1 MRLRRRVQLL
11 ALAFVALLAVN
22 VAFAVRLTV
31 VRDRT
36 AENVEQRLNPARTEV
51 AALLNAFISQET
63 GQRGYIITG
72 DTEQLTGYVNGRRA
86 AAAALVNLRRHLAT
100 KPALLGGVEAS
111 ADAINRWQEQ
121 VAEPEIAAKRNGREG
136 EADALVASE
145 GMLKLFEQATS
156 RIDEVRRGVNLEL
169 SQAEEERDRARSLT
183 TRVLVASLVIALG
196 AMAVV
201 RFLVTRWLTVPLD
214 DLRRSVAQVA
224 GGDLDH
230 EIAPI
235 GPPELEEVAVGVE
248 AMRRRIL
255 TELGDADRARGALA
269 RRGLVVLT
277 LRDELAPSKVA
288 LAPGWSVAGR
298 FEPAEGIIAGDWW
311 DVVDLGD
318 GRTALALVDVAGH
331 GAATGVYALR
341 TKQLV
346 MAALREGLGP
356 AEVWSWVQR
365 AMGDTGEQFLT
376 GALVVLDPTTG
387 RCRWSSAGHPD
398 LLLVNRGGGIV
409 RLEASGPICGGIPGP
424 WDEDEAVVEPGG
436 FLVGFTDG
444 VVEPRNAAGEE
455 FGVDRLVDVV
465 RNASDATADALA
477 DACVAAARRHAAG
490 RFIDDVTLVVLGRS
504 PEPALASRR

>member
-11 ALAFVALLAVN
+11 VLAFVALLGLN
-22 VAFAVRLTV
+22 VALAARLTI

-36 AENVEQRLNPARTEV
+36 AEVVEERLNPARNEV
-51 AALLNAFISQET
+51 AALLNALISQET

-72 DTEQLTGYVNGRRA
+72 QEEQLSVYVNGRRA
-86 AAAALVNLRRHLAT
+86 AAGAVEALRRHLAAE
-100 KPALLGGVEAS
+100 PALLAGVQAS
-111 ADAINRWQEQ
+111 AAAIAQWQEQ
-121 VAEPEIAAKRNGREG
+121 VAEPEIAARRNGRLG
-136 EADALVASE
+136 EAEAMVASE
-145 GMLKLFEQATS
+145 STLKLFEAATA
-156 RIDEVRRGVNLEL
+156 RIDEVRRGVNTEL
-169 SQAEEERDRARSLT
+169 TQAEEDRDRARSLT
-183 TRVLVASLVIALG
+183 TRVLVASLGIALG
-196 AMAVV
+196 AMFVF
-201 RFLVTRWLTVPLD
+201 RMLLTRWFTVPLD

-230 EIAPI
+230 EIEGV

-248 AMRRRIL
+248 NMRRRIL

-277 LRDELAPSKVA
+277 LRDELAPSKVE
-288 LAPGWSVAGR
+288 LPTGWAVAGR

-311 DVVDLGD
+311 DIVDLGD

-398 LLLVNRGGGIV
+398 LLLVSPSGTIT
-409 RLEASGPICGGIPGP
+409 RLEASGPVCGGIPGP
-424 WDEDEAVVEPGG
+424 WDEEEAVVEPGG
-436 FLVGFTDG
+436 FLVAFTDG
-444 VVEPRNAAGEE
+444 VIEPRDATGEE
-455 FGVDRLVDVV
+455 FGLDRLVTVV
-465 RNASDATADALA
+465 RTTSDSTADAVA
-477 DACVAAARRHAAG
+477 DACVAAARRHASG

-504 PEPALASRR
+504 PEAR

>member
-11 ALAFVALLAVN
+11 ALAFLALLGLN
-22 VAFAVRLTV
+22 VVFAVRLTV

-36 AENVEQRLNPARTEV
+36 AEVVEQRLDPARSEV

-72 DTEQLTGYVNGRRA
+72 RQEQLVGYLNGRRA
-86 AAAALVNLRRHLAT
+86 AAAAIANLRRLLT
-100 KPALLGGVEAS
+100 TRPALLAGVQASEA
-111 ADAINRWQEQ
+111 AITRWQQE
-121 VAEPEIAAKRNGREG
+121 VAEPETAAKRNGRVG
-136 EADALVASE
+136 EAEALVE
-145 GMLKLFEQATS
+145 VEDTLKLFDQATS

-169 SQAEEERDRARSLT
+169 SQAEQDRDRARSLT
-183 TRVLVASLVIALG
+183 TRVLVASLVIAVG
-196 AMAVV
+196 AMVVV
-201 RFLVTRWLTVPLD
+201 RVLLTRWFTVPLE

-230 EIAPI
+230 EIEAV
-235 GPPELEEVAVGVE
+235 GPPELEDVAVGVE

-277 LRDELAPSKVA
+277 LRDELAPSKVP
-288 LAPGWSVAGR
+288 LAPGWAVAGR

-376 GALVVLDPTTG
+376 GALVVLDPATG

-398 LLLVNRGGGIV
+398 LLLVNPGARIL
-409 RLEASGPICGGIPGP
+409 RLEASGPVCGGIPGP
-424 WDEDEAVVEPGG
+424 WDEEEAVVEPGG
-436 FLVGFTDG
+436 FLVAFTDG
-444 VVEPRNAAGEE
+444 VVEPRDAAGEE
-455 FGVDRLVDVV
+455 FGVDRLLEVV
-465 RNASDATADALA
+465 RHASAGTADAVA

-504 PEPALASRR
+504 PDQR

>member
-1 MRLRRRVQLL
+1 ML
-11 ALAFVALLAVN
+11 ALAFVALLGVN
-22 VAFAVRLTV
+22 VAFAIRLTV

-36 AENVEQRLNPARTEV
+36 AAVVERRLDPARAEV

-63 GQRGYIITG
+63 AQRGYIITG
-72 DTEQLTGYVNGRRA
+72 RQEQLDGYLNGRRA
-86 AAAALVNLRRHLAT
+86 SAGAIEALRRLLAT
-100 KPALLGGVEAS
+100 RAGLLAGVEAS
-111 ADAINRWQEQ
+111 EAAVTQWQEQ
-121 VAEPEIAAKRNGREG
+121 VAGPETAAKRNGRVG
-136 EADALVASE
+136 EAEALVE
-145 GMLKLFEQATS
+145 LEDTVKLFEQATS

-169 SQAEEERDRARSLT
+169 TQAEQDRDRARSLT
-183 TRVLVASLVIALG
+183 TRVLVASLGIAMG
-196 AMAVV
+196 AMVVV
-201 RFLVTRWLTVPLD
+201 RVLLTRWLTIPLD

-230 EIAPI
+230 QIQGV
-235 GPPELEEVAVGVE
+235 GPPELEEVALGVE

-255 TELGDADRARGALA
+255 TELDDADRARGALA

-277 LRDELAPSKVA
+277 LRDELAPSKVP
-288 LAPGWSVAGR
+288 LAPGWAVAGR

-318 GRTALALVDVAGH
+318 GRTALALVDVSGH

-356 AEVWSWVQR
+356 ADVWAWVQR

-376 GALVVLDPTTG
+376 GALVVLDPSTG

-398 LLLVNRGGGIV
+398 LLLVNPGGSIT

-424 WDEDEAVVEPGG
+424 WDEEEATVEPGG
-436 FLVGFTDG
+436 FLVAFTDG
-444 VVEPRNAAGEE
+444 VVEPRDASGDE
-455 FGVDRLVDVV
+455 FGVDRLLEVV
-465 RNASDATADALA
+465 RGASAGTADTLA
-477 DACVAAARRHAAG
+477 DACVAAARRHSSG

-504 PEPALASRR
+504 SDAP

>member
-1 MRLRRRVQLL
+1 MRLRRRLQLL
-11 ALAFVALLAVN
+11 ALAFVALLGVN

-31 VRDRT
+31 VRDQT
-36 AENVEQRLNPARTEV
+36 AEVVEGRLSPARAEV

-72 DTEQLTGYVNGRRA
+72 SPEQLDIYVNGRRA
-86 AAAALVNLRRHLAT
+86 VATALAALRRHLAT
-100 KPALLGGVEAS
+100 KSALLSGVEAS
-111 ADAINRWQEQ
+111 QTAISQWQEQ

-136 EADALVASE
+136 EAEALVASE
-145 GMLKLFEQATS
+145 PMLKLFEQATS
-156 RIDEVRRGVNLEL
+156 RIDEVRRGVNVEL
-169 SQAEEERDRARSLT
+169 TQAEEDRDRARSLT

-196 AMAVV
+196 AMVLV
-201 RFLVTRWLTVPLD
+201 RFLVTRWLTMPLD

-230 EIAPI
+230 EIEGV
-235 GPPELEEVAVGVE
+235 GPPELEELAVGLE

-255 TELGDADRARGALA
+255 TELDDADRARGALA

-288 LAPGWSVAGR
+288 LATGWSVAGR

-398 LLLVNRGGGIV
+398 LLLVNPGGNIE

-424 WDEDEAVVEPGG
+424 WDEEEAVVEPGG
-436 FLVGFTDG
+436 FLVVFTDG
-444 VVEPRNAAGEE
+444 VVEPRDAAGEE
-455 FGVDRLVDVV
+455 FGVERLLEVV
-465 RNASDATADALA
+465 HNSSNATADALA

-504 PEPALASRR
+504 PDQP

>member
-1 MRLRRRVQLL
+1 MRLRRRVQILV
-11 ALAFVALLAVN
+11 LAFVALIGVD
-22 VAFAVRLTV
+22 VAFAVGLTV
-31 VRDRT
+31 VRDST
-36 AENVEQRLNPARTEV
+36 AEVVEKRLNPARAEV

-72 DTEQLTGYVNGRRA
+72 QDEQLEVYVNGRRA
-86 AAAALVNLRRHLAT
+86 AARALDELRRLLAT
-100 KPALLGGVEAS
+100 EPALLAGVEAS
-111 ADAINRWQEQ
+111 QTAITQWQEQ
-121 VAEPEIAAKRNGREG
+121 VAEPEIAAKRNGRVG
-136 EADALVASE
+136 EAEVLVEAEST
-145 GMLKLFEQATS
+145 LRLFDQATA

-169 SQAEEERDRARSLT
+169 MQAEDDRDRARSLT
-183 TRVLVASLVIALG
+183 TRVLVASLVIGLG
-196 AMAVV
+196 IAVV
-201 RFLVTRWLTVPLD
+201 TRMLITRWFTVPLD

-230 EIAPI
+230 VIEPV
-235 GPPELEEVAVGVE
+235 GPPELEEVADGVE

-277 LRDELAPSKVA
+277 LRDELAASKVP
-288 LAPGWSVAGR
+288 LAPGWAVAGR
-298 FEPAEGIIAGDWW
+298 FEPAEGVIAGDWW
-311 DVVDLGD
+311 DVIDLGD

-346 MAALREGLGP
+346 MAALHEGYGP

-398 LLLVNRGGGIV
+398 LLLVGPKATV
-409 RLEASGPICGGIPGP
+409 KRLEASGPVCGWVIPGP
-424 WDEDEAVVEPGG
+424 WAESEAVVEPGG
-436 FLVGFTDG
+436 FLVVFTDG
-444 VVEPRNAAGEE
+444 VVEPRDAAGEE
-455 FGVDRLVDVV
+455 FGVDRLIAVV
-465 RNASDATADALA
+465 RGAATGGTADAVA
-477 DACVAAARRHAAG
+477 DACIAAARRHAAG
-490 RFIDDVTLVVLGRS
+490 GFTDDVTLVVLGRT
-504 PEPALASRR
+504 R

>member
-1 MRLRRRVQLL
+1 MRLRRRVQILV
-11 ALAFVALLAVN
+11 LAFVALIGVD

-31 VRDRT
+31 VRDST
-36 AENVEQRLNPARTEV
+36 AEVVEKRLNPARAEV

-72 DTEQLTGYVNGRRA
+72 RDEQLEVYVNGRRSA
-86 AAAALVNLRRHLAT
+86 ARAVQELRRLLAT
-100 KPALLGGVEAS
+100 EPALLAGVEAS
-111 ADAINRWQEQ
+111 QFAVAQWQEQ
-121 VAEPEIAAKRNGREG
+121 VAEPEIAAKRNGRVG
-136 EADALVASE
+136 EAEVLVEAE
-145 GMLKLFEQATS
+145 GTLRLFEQATA
-156 RIDEVRRGVNLEL
+156 RIDEVRRGVNVEL
-169 SQAEEERDRARSLT
+169 TQAEQDRDRARSLT
-183 TRVLVASLVIALG
+183 TRVLVASLVIGLG
-196 AMAVV
+196 IAVV
-201 RFLVTRWLTVPLD
+201 TRILITRWFTVPLD

-230 EIAPI
+230 VIEGV
-235 GPPELEEVAVGVE
+235 GPPELEEVAIGVE

-277 LRDELAPSKVA
+277 LRDELAASKVP
-288 LAPGWSVAGR
+288 LAGGWAVAGR

-311 DVVDLGD
+311 DVVDLGE
-318 GRTALALVDVAGH
+318 GRTALALVDVSGH

-346 MAALREGLGP
+346 MAALREGYGP

-398 LLLVNRGGGIV
+398 LLLVSPKAAIE
-409 RLEASGPICGGIPGP
+409 RLEASGPVCGSVIPGP
-424 WDEDEAVVEPGG
+424 WAETEAVVEPGG
-436 FLVGFTDG
+436 FLVAFTDG
-444 VVEPRNAAGEE
+444 VVEPRDAAGEE
-455 FGVDRLVDVV
+455 FGVDRLIGVV
-465 RNASDATADALA
+465 RAAAAADGTADAVA
-477 DACVAAARRHAAG
+477 DACIAAARRHAAG
-490 RFIDDVTLVVLGRS
+490 GFIDDVTLVVLGRT
-504 PEPALASRR
+504 R

>member
-11 ALAFVALLAVN
+11 ALAFVALLGLN

-36 AENVEQRLNPARTEV
+36 AEVVEQRLDPARSEV

-72 DTEQLTGYVNGRRA
+72 RQEQLDGYLNGRRA
-86 AAAALVNLRRHLAT
+86 AATALENLRRLLAT
-100 KPALLGGVEAS
+100 RPALLGGVQAS
-111 ADAINRWQEQ
+111 ENAITRWQQE
-121 VAEPEIAAKRNGREG
+121 VAEPETAARRNGRVGDAE
-136 EADALVASE
+136 ALVEAE
-145 GMLKLFEQATS
+145 DVQKLFSQATS

-169 SQAEEERDRARSLT
+169 SQAEHDRDRARSLT
-183 TRVLVASLVIALG
+183 TRVLVASLVIAVG
-196 AMAVV
+196 AMVVV
-201 RFLVTRWLTVPLD
+201 RLLLTRWFTVPLE

-230 EIAPI
+230 QIEGV
-235 GPPELEEVAVGVE
+235 GPPELEDVAVGVE

-277 LRDELAPSKVA
+277 LRDELAPSKVP
-288 LAPGWSVAGR
+288 LAPGWAVAGR

-398 LLLVNRGGGIV
+398 LLLVNPGGSIL
-409 RLEASGPICGGIPGP
+409 RLEASGPVCGGIPGP
-424 WDEDEAVVEPGG
+424 WDEAEAVVEPGG
-436 FLVGFTDG
+436 FLVAFTDG
-444 VVEPRNAAGEE
+444 VVEPRDTAGEE

-465 RNASDATADALA
+465 LRAADGGADAVA

-504 PEPALASRR
+504 PDKP

>member
-1 MRLRRRVQLL
+1 MRLRRRVQILV
-11 ALAFVALLAVN
+11 LAFVTLIGLN
-22 VAFAVRLTV
+22 VAFAVRLTF

-36 AENVEQRLNPARTEV
+36 AREVEQRLNPAVSEV

-72 DTEQLTGYVNGRRA
+72 QQEQLDVYVNGRGA
-86 AAAALVNLRRHLAT
+86 AARAVEALRRLLANDS
-100 KPALLGGVEAS
+100 ALLSGVEGSQA
-111 ADAINRWQEQ
+111 AITRWQVE
-121 VAEPEIAAKRNGREG
+121 VAEPEIAAKRNGRVG
-136 EADALVASE
+136 EAEVLVEAEST
-145 GMLKLFEQATS
+145 LRLFDQATA
-156 RIDEVRRGVNLEL
+156 RIDEVRRGVNLKLE
-169 SQAEEERDRARSLT
+169 QAEQERDRARALST
-183 TRVLVASLVIALG
+183 WVLVASLVIALG
-196 AMAVV
+196 IA
-201 RFLVTRWLTVPLD
+201 LVTRIMITRWFTAPLE

-230 EIAPI
+230 VIEPV
-235 GPPELEEVAVGVE
+235 GPPELEEVAEGVE

-277 LRDELAPSKVA
+277 LRDELAASKVP
-288 LAPGWSVAGR
+288 LPTGWAVAGR

-331 GAATGVYALR
+331 GAATGIYALR

-346 MAALREGLGP
+346 MAGLREGMGP
-356 AEVWSWVQR
+356 AEAWSWVQR

-376 GALVVLDPTTG
+376 GALVVLDPATG

-398 LLLVNRGGGIV
+398 LLLVNAKGAIQ
-409 RLEASGPICGGIPGP
+409 RLEASGPVCGSVIPGP
-424 WDEDEAVVEPGG
+424 WAEAEAVVEPGG
-436 FLVGFTDG
+436 FLVAFTDG
-444 VVEPRNAAGEE
+444 VVEPRDAAGQE
-455 FGVDRLVDVV
+455 FGIERLIAVV
-465 RNASDATADALA
+465 KAAHTGTADAVA
-477 DACVAAARRHAAG
+477 DACIAAARRHAAG

-504 PEPALASRR
+504 R

>member
-11 ALAFVALLAVN
+11 ALAFVALIGLD

-31 VRDRT
+31 VRDNT
-36 AENVEQRLNPARTEV
+36 TEVVEERLNPARAEV

-72 DTEQLTGYVNGRRA
+72 RDGQLDVYLNGRRSA
-86 AAAALVNLRRHLAT
+86 ARAVEELRRLLAAE
-100 KPALLGGVEAS
+100 PALLGGVEAS
-111 ADAINRWQEQ
+111 QAAIARWQEQ
-121 VAEPEIAAKRNGREG
+121 VAEPEIAAKRSGRVG
-136 EADALVASE
+136 EAEVLVEAE
-145 GMLKLFEQATS
+145 GTLRLFEQATA
-156 RIDEVRRGVNLEL
+156 RIDEVRRGVNVEL
-169 SQAEEERDRARSLT
+169 MQAEEDRDRARSLT

-196 AMAVV
+196 IAVV
-201 RFLVTRWLTVPLD
+201 TRILITRWFTVPLD

-230 EIAPI
+230 VIESV
-235 GPPELEEVAVGVE
+235 GPPELEEVADGVE

-277 LRDELAPSKVA
+277 LRDELAASKVP
-288 LAPGWSVAGR
+288 LAPGWAVAGR

-341 TKQLV
+341 TKQLT

-356 AEVWSWVQR
+356 GEAWSWVQR

-398 LLLVNRGGGIV
+398 LLLVGSAGDIKH
-409 RLEASGPICGGIPGP
+409 LEATGPVCGSVIPGP
-424 WDEDEAVVEPGG
+424 WAEAEAMVEPGG
-436 FLVGFTDG
+436 FLIAFTDG
-444 VVEPRNAAGEE
+444 LIEPRNKAGEE
-455 FGVDRLVDVV
+455 FGADRLTALV
-465 RNASDATADALA
+465 RAAASGTADAVA
-477 DACVAAARRHAAG
+477 DACIAAARRHAAG
-490 RFIDDVTLVVLGRS
+490 GFTDDVTLVVLGRS
-504 PEPALASRR
+504 R

>member
-1 MRLRRRVQLL
+1 MRLRRRIQLL
-11 ALAFVALLAVN
+11 ALAFVALIGLD

-31 VRDRT
+31 VRDST
-36 AENVEQRLNPARTEV
+36 AEVVEERLNPARAEV

-72 DTEQLTGYVNGRRA
+72 RQEQLDVYVNGRRSSA
-86 AAAALVNLRRHLAT
+86 GAVEELRRLLT
-100 KPALLGGVEAS
+100 TESALLAGVDASEA
-111 ADAINRWQEQ
+111 AITQWQEQ
-121 VAEPEIAAKRNGREG
+121 VAEPEIAAKRNGRLG
-136 EADALVASE
+136 EAAVLVEAE
-145 GMLKLFEQATS
+145 GTLKLFEQATA

-169 SQAEEERDRARSLT
+169 TQAEHNRNRARSLT
-183 TRVLVASLVIALG
+183 TRVLVASLVIGLG
-196 AMAVV
+196 IAVV
-201 RFLVTRWLTVPLD
+201 TRVLITRWFTVPLD

-224 GGDLDH
+224 GGDLEH
-230 EIAPI
+230 VIEGV
-235 GPPELEEVAVGVE
+235 GPPELQEVSVGVE

-277 LRDELAPSKVA
+277 LRDELAASEVP
-288 LAPGWSVAGR
+288 LASGWSVAGR

-356 AEVWSWVQR
+356 AQVWAWVQR

-387 RCRWSSAGHPD
+387 LCRWSSAGHPD
-398 LLLVNRGGGIV
+398 LLLVTPEGTVN
-409 RLEASGPICGGIPGP
+409 RLEASGPICGSSIPGP
-424 WDEDEAVVEPGG
+424 WDEDEAVVGPGG
-436 FLVGFTDG
+436 FLVAFTDG

-455 FGVDRLVDVV
+455 FGVDRLTSVV
-465 RNASDATADALA
+465 HSAAAGTADAVA
-477 DACVAAARRHAAG
+477 DACIAAARAHAAG
-490 RFIDDVTLVVLGRS
+490 GFIDDVTLVVLGR
-504 PEPALASRR
+504 RR

>member
-11 ALAFVALLAVN
+11 ALAFVALIGLD

-31 VRDRT
+31 VRDNT
-36 AENVEQRLNPARTEV
+36 TEVVEERLNPARAEV

-72 DTEQLTGYVNGRRA
+72 RDEQLEVYLNGRRSA
-86 AAAALVNLRRHLAT
+86 ARAIEELRRLLAT
-100 KPALLGGVEAS
+100 EPALLAGVEAS
-111 ADAINRWQEQ
+111 QAAIARWQEQ
-121 VAEPEIAAKRNGREG
+121 VAEPEIAAKRSGRVG
-136 EADALVASE
+136 EAEVLVEAE
-145 GMLKLFEQATS
+145 GTLRLFEQATA
-156 RIDEVRRGVNLEL
+156 RIDEVRRGVNVEL
-169 SQAEEERDRARSLT
+169 TQAEQDRDRARSLT
-183 TRVLVASLVIALG
+183 TRVLVASLVIGLG
-196 AMAVV
+196 IAVV
-201 RFLVTRWLTVPLD
+201 TRVLITRWFTVPID

-230 EIAPI
+230 VIEGV
-235 GPPELEEVAVGVE
+235 GPPELEEVADGVE

-255 TELGDADRARGALA
+255 TELDDADRARGALA

-277 LRDELAPSKVA
+277 LRDELAASKVPV
-288 LAPGWSVAGR
+288 APGWAVAGR

-341 TKQLV
+341 TKQLT

-376 GALVVLDPTTG
+376 GALVVLDPRTG

-398 LLLVNRGGGIV
+398 LLLVGPGGAIK
-409 RLEASGPICGGIPGP
+409 RLEASGPVCGAVIPGP
-424 WDEDEAVVEPGG
+424 WTDAEEVVEPGG
-436 FLVGFTDG
+436 LLIAYSDG
-444 VVEPRNAAGEE
+444 LVEPRDAAGEE
-455 FGVDRLVDVV
+455 FGVDRLMAVV
-465 RNASDATADALA
+465 RAAASGTADAVA
-477 DACVAAARRHAAG
+477 DACIAAARRHAAAG
-490 RFIDDVTLVVLGRS
+490 FIDDVTLVVLGRS
-504 PEPALASRR
+504 R

>member
-11 ALAFVALLAVN
+11 ALAFVALLGLN
-22 VAFAVRLTV
+22 VALAVRLTV
-31 VRDRT
+31 VRDDAARV
-36 AENVEQRLNPARTEV
+36 VEQRLNPAQSEV
-51 AALLNAFISQET
+51 SALLNAFISQET

-72 DTEQLTGYVNGRRA
+72 REEQLEVYLNGRRA
-86 AAAALVNLRRHLAT
+86 AAGAIEALRRHLAT
-100 KPALLGGVEAS
+100 ETALLAGVEAS
-111 ADAINRWQEQ
+111 QAAMTLWQEQ
-121 VAEPEIAAKRNGREG
+121 VAEPEIAAKRNGRVG
-136 EADALVASE
+136 EAEALVASE
-145 GMLKLFEQATS
+145 GTLKLFEQATS
-156 RIDEVRRGVNLEL
+156 RIDEVRRGVNVEL
-169 SQAEEERDRARSLT
+169 TQAEQDRDRARSLT
-183 TRVLVASLVIALG
+183 TRVLVASLVVALG
-196 AMAVV
+196 AMVVV
-201 RFLVTRWLTVPLD
+201 RLLVTRWLTVPLD

-230 EIAPI
+230 EIEGV

-277 LRDELAPSKVA
+277 LRDELAPSKVP
-288 LAPGWSVAGR
+288 LAPGWAVAGR

-376 GALVVLDPTTG
+376 GALVVLDPVTG

-398 LLLVNRGGGIV
+398 LLLVNPGGSIS
-409 RLEASGPICGGIPGP
+409 RLEASGPVCGGIPGP
-424 WDEDEAVVEPGG
+424 WDEEEAVVEPGG
-436 FLVGFTDG
+436 FLVAFTDG
-444 VVEPRNAAGEE
+444 VVEPRDAAGEE
-455 FGVDRLVDVV
+455 FGVDRLLEVV
-465 RNASDATADALA
+465 RRSSDGTADTLA
-477 DACVAAARRHAAG
+477 DACIAAARRHAAG

-504 PEPALASRR
+504 ADA

>member
-1 MRLRRRVQLL
+1 MRLRRRVQIL
-11 ALAFVALLAVN
+11 ALAFVALIGLD

-31 VRDRT
+31 VRDST
-36 AENVEQRLNPARTEV
+36 ADVVEKQLTPARAEV
-51 AALLNAFISQET
+51 ANLLNAFISQET

-72 DTEQLTGYVNGRRA
+72 RQEPLDVYVNGRRA
-86 AAAALVNLRRHLAT
+86 ATRANEELRRLLAS
-100 KPALLGGVEAS
+100 KPALVSGVVAS
-111 ADAINRWQEQ
+111 QTAVTQWQEQ
-121 VAEPEIAAKRNGREG
+121 VAEPEIAAKRNGRVG
-136 EADALVASE
+136 ESEALVEAE
-145 GMLKLFEQATS
+145 AGLGLFEQATS
-156 RIDEVRRGVNLEL
+156 RIDEVRRGVNVEL
-169 SQAEEERDRARSLT
+169 TQAEQDRDRARSLT
-183 TRVLVASLVIALG
+183 TRVLVASLVIGLG
-196 AMAVV
+196 IAI
-201 RFLVTRWLTVPLD
+201 VTRVLITRWFTVPLE

-230 EIAPI
+230 VIEGV
-235 GPPELEEVAVGVE
+235 GPPEVEEVAVGVE
-248 AMRRRIL
+248 AMRRRIV
-255 TELGDADRARGALA
+255 TELDDADRARGALA

-277 LRDELAPSKVA
+277 LRDELAASKVP
-288 LAPGWSVAGR
+288 LASGWAVAGR

-376 GALVVLDPTTG
+376 GALVVLDPSTG

-398 LLLVNRGGGIV
+398 LLLVNPGGAIA

-424 WDEDEAVVEPGG
+424 WEEEEAVVEPGG
-436 FLVGFTDG
+436 FLVAFTDG
-444 VVEPRNAAGEE
+444 LIEPRNAAGEE
-455 FGVDRLVDVV
+455 FGLDRIIEVVKGATAGSADVV
-465 RNASDATADALA
+465 A
-477 DACVAAARRHAAG
+477 DACIAASRRHAAS
-490 RFIDDVTLVVLGRS
+490 RFNDDVTLVVLGRS
-504 PEPALASRR
+504 RS

>member
-11 ALAFVALLAVN
+11 VLAFVALLGLN
-22 VAFAVRLTV
+22 VALAVRSTI

-36 AENVEQRLNPARTEV
+36 ASVVEERLNPARTEV

-63 GQRGYIITG
+63 GQRGFIITG
-72 DTEQLTGYVNGRRA
+72 QEEQLEVYVNGRRA
-86 AAAALVNLRRHLAT
+86 AARAIDALRRHLAT
-100 KPALLGGVEAS
+100 EPALLAGVEAS
-111 ADAINRWQEQ
+111 QTAITRWQAE
-121 VAEPEIAAKRNGREG
+121 VAEPEIAAKRSGRLG
-136 EADALVASE
+136 EAEVLVESE
-145 GMLKLFEQATS
+145 GTLKLFEQATS

-169 SQAEEERDRARSLT
+169 TQAEEDRDRARSLT
-183 TRVLVASLVIALG
+183 TRVLVASLLIAIG
-196 AMAVV
+196 AMVIF
-201 RFLVTRWLTVPLD
+201 RFLLTRWFTIPLD

-230 EIAPI
+230 EIEGI
-235 GPPELEEVAVGVE
+235 GPPELEEMAIGIE
-248 AMRRRIL
+248 NMRRRIL

-277 LRDELAPSKVA
+277 LRDELAPSKVE
-288 LAPGWSVAGR
+288 LPVGWSVAGR

-311 DVVDLGD
+311 DIVDLGD
-318 GRTALALVDVAGH
+318 GRIALALVDVAGH

-398 LLLVNRGGGIV
+398 LLLVSSTGAIS
-409 RLEASGPICGGIPGP
+409 RLEASGPVCGGIPGP

-436 FLVGFTDG
+436 FLVAFTDG
-444 VVEPRNAAGEE
+444 VVEPRDAGSEE
-455 FGVDRLVDVV
+455 FGVDRLIDVV
-465 RNASDATADALA
+465 KRTSDSTADAVA

-504 PEPALASRR
+504 PDRR

>member
-11 ALAFVALLAVN
+11 ALAFVALLGLN
-22 VAFAVRLTV
+22 VLFAIRLTV

-36 AENVEQRLNPARTEV
+36 AEVVERQMDPARAEV

-72 DTEQLTGYVNGRRA
+72 RQEVLDGYLNGRRA
-86 AAAALVNLRRHLAT
+86 AAGAIEVLRRLLASR
-100 KPALLGGVEAS
+100 PALLAGVQGSET
-111 ADAINRWQEQ
+111 AITQWQQQ
-121 VAEPEIAAKRNGREG
+121 VAEPEIAAKRNGRVG
-136 EADALVASE
+136 EAEALVELE
-145 GMLKLFEQATS
+145 GILKLFEQATS

-169 SQAEEERDRARSLT
+169 TQAEQDRDRARSLT

-196 AMAVV
+196 AMVVV
-201 RFLVTRWLTVPLD
+201 RVLLTRWFTVPLD

-230 EIAPI
+230 QIEGV
-235 GPPELEEVAVGVE
+235 GPPELEEVSVGVE

-255 TELGDADRARGALA
+255 TELDDADRARGALA

-277 LRDELAPSKVA
+277 LRDELAPSKVP

-318 GRTALALVDVAGH
+318 GRTALGLVDVAGH

-356 AEVWSWVQR
+356 AEVWAWVQR

-376 GALVVLDPTTG
+376 GALVVLDPVTG

-398 LLLVNRGGGIV
+398 LLLVNPGGSIK
-409 RLEASGPICGGIPGP
+409 RLEASGPICGCIPGP
-424 WDEDEAVVEPGG
+424 WDEEEATVEPGG
-436 FLVGFTDG
+436 FLVAFTDG
-444 VVEPRNAAGEE
+444 VVEPRDATGDE
-455 FGVDRLVDVV
+455 FGVDRLLEVV
-465 RNASDATADALA
+465 RRASNGTADALA

-490 RFIDDVTLVVLGRS
+490 RFSDDVTLVVLGRS
-504 PEPALASRR
+504 PEGT

>member
-11 ALAFVALLAVN
+11 ALAFVALIGLNAALAI
-22 VAFAVRLTV
+22 RLTA

-36 AENVEQRLNPARTEV
+36 AEVVEKRLNPARAEV

-63 GQRGYIITG
+63 AQRSYIITG
-72 DTEQLTGYVNGRRA
+72 DDAQLAGYVNGRRA
-86 AAAALVNLRRHLAT
+86 ATGAIEALGRYLAT
-100 KPALLGGVEAS
+100 ESALLEGVQAS
-111 ADAINRWQEQ
+111 DAAIVRWQDQ
-121 VAEPEIAAKRNGREG
+121 VAEPEILAKRNGRIG
-136 EADALVASE
+136 EAEALVASE
-145 GMLKLFEQATS
+145 GTLKLFEQATS

-169 SQAEEERDRARSLT
+169 TQAEQDRDRARSLT
-183 TRVLVASLVIALG
+183 TRVLVASLAIALG
-196 AMAVV
+196 AM
-201 RFLVTRWLTVPLD
+201 LVIRILLTRWFTVPLD

-230 EIAPI
+230 EIEGV
-235 GPPELEEVAVGVE
+235 GPPELEEVAIGVE
-248 AMRRRIL
+248 NMRRRIL
-255 TELGDADRARGALA
+255 TELDDADRARGALA

-288 LAPGWSVAGR
+288 LAAGWSVAGR

-318 GRTALALVDVAGH
+318 GRTALGLVDVAGH

-398 LLLVNRGGGIV
+398 LLLVNPGSGIV

-424 WDEDEAVVEPGG
+424 WDEEEAVVEPGG
-436 FLVGFTDG
+436 FLVAFTDG
-444 VVEPRNAAGEE
+444 VVEPRDAAGEE
-455 FGVDRLVDVV
+455 FGVDRLIEVVRRASDSTADVV
-465 RNASDATADALA
+465 A
-477 DACVAAARRHAAG
+477 DACVAAARRHSAG

-504 PEPALASRR
+504 PDVV

>member
-11 ALAFVALLAVN
+11 VLAFVALIGLD

-31 VRDRT
+31 VRDST
-36 AENVEQRLNPARTEV
+36 AKVVEERLNPARASV
-51 AALLNAFISQET
+51 SNLLNAFISQET

-72 DTEQLTGYVNGRRA
+72 KPEPLQVYVNGRSA
-86 AAAALVNLRRHLAT
+86 AARAIEELRNLLATEPALVS
-100 KPALLGGVEAS
+100 GVEAS
-111 ADAINRWQEQ
+111 QDAITQWQQQ
-121 VAEPEIAAKRNGREG
+121 VAEPEIAAKRNGPIGQAE
-136 EADALVASE
+136 ALVEAE
-145 GMLKLFEQATS
+145 GSLKLFDQATT
-156 RIDEVRRGVNLEL
+156 RIDGVRRGVNLEL
-169 SQAEEERDRARSLT
+169 TEAEEDRDRARSLT
-183 TRVLVASLVIALG
+183 TRVLVASLVIGLG
-196 AMAVV
+196 IA
-201 RFLVTRWLTVPLD
+201 LVTRILITRWFTSPLE

-230 EIAPI
+230 SIEGV

-255 TELGDADRARGALA
+255 TELDDADRARGALA

-277 LRDELAPSKVA
+277 LRDELAASKVP
-288 LAPGWSVAGR
+288 LAAGWAVAGR

-376 GALVVLDPTTG
+376 GALVVLDPATG

-398 LLLVNRGGGIV
+398 LLLVNPRGEIT
-409 RLEASGPICGGIPGP
+409 RLEASGPICGPIPGP
-424 WDEDEAVVEPGG
+424 WDEEEAAVEPGG
-436 FLVGFTDG
+436 FLVAFSDG
-444 VVEPRNAAGEE
+444 LIEPRNAAGEE
-455 FGVDRLVDVV
+455 FGLDRLADVV
-465 RNASDATADALA
+465 RGAAAGSADAVA
-477 DACVAAARRHAAG
+477 DACMAASRRHVAA
-490 RFIDDVTLVVLGRS
+490 RFNDDVTLVVLGR
-504 PEPALASRR
+504 AR

>member
-11 ALAFVALLAVN
+11 ALALVALLGLNAALAVT
-22 VAFAVRLTV
+22 LTGL
-31 VRDRT
+31 RDRT
-36 AENVEQRLNPARTEV
+36 TEIVEQRLNPASAEV

-72 DTEQLTGYVNGRRA
+72 SEEQLQVYLNGRRA
-86 AAAALVNLRRHLAT
+86 AANAVANLRRLLAT
-100 KPALLGGVEAS
+100 DRALLAGVEAS
-111 ADAINRWQEQ
+111 EAAITRWQEQ
-121 VAEPEIAAKRNGREG
+121 VAEPEIAAKRNGRVG
-136 EADALVASE
+136 EAEALVASE
-145 GMLKLFEQATS
+145 RVLNLFDQATS

-169 SQAEEERDRARSLT
+169 AQAEEDRNRARSLT
-183 TRVLVASLVIALG
+183 TRILVASLVIALG
-196 AMAVV
+196 AMVV
-201 RFLVTRWLTVPLD
+201 IRVLLTRWFTVPID

-224 GGDLDH
+224 GGDLEH
-230 EIAPI
+230 EIEAV

-248 AMRRRIL
+248 NMRRRIL

-277 LRDELAPSKVA
+277 LRDELAPSKVE
-288 LAPGWSVAGR
+288 LAPGWAVAGR

-311 DVVDLGD
+311 DVVDLGG

-376 GALVVLDPTTG
+376 GALVVLDPDTG

-398 LLLVNRGGGIV
+398 LLLVSPGGRIT

-424 WDEDEAVVEPGG
+424 WDEEEAVLEPGG
-436 FLVGFTDG
+436 FLVAFTDG
-444 VVEPRNAAGEE
+444 VVEPRDATGDE
-455 FGVDRLVDVV
+455 FGLDRLIEVV
-465 RNASDATADALA
+465 QHNADGTADALA

-504 PEPALASRR
+504 PDAPMP

>member
-11 ALAFVALLAVN
+11 ALAFVALIGLD

-31 VRDRT
+31 VRDNT
-36 AENVEQRLNPARTEV
+36 TEVVEERLNPARAEV

-72 DTEQLTGYVNGRRA
+72 RDEQLEVYLNGRRSA
-86 AAAALVNLRRHLAT
+86 ARAIEELRRLLAT
-100 KPALLGGVEAS
+100 EPALLAGVEAS
-111 ADAINRWQEQ
+111 QAAIARWQEQ
-121 VAEPEIAAKRNGREG
+121 VAEPEIAAKRSGRVG
-136 EADALVASE
+136 EAEVLVEAE
-145 GMLKLFEQATS
+145 GILRLFEQATA
-156 RIDEVRRGVNLEL
+156 RIDEVRRGVNVEL
-169 SQAEEERDRARSLT
+169 TQAEQDRDRARSLT
-183 TRVLVASLVIALG
+183 TRVLVASLVIGLG
-196 AMAVV
+196 IAVV
-201 RFLVTRWLTVPLD
+201 TRVLITRWFTVPID

-230 EIAPI
+230 VIEGV
-235 GPPELEEVAVGVE
+235 GPPELEEVADGVE

-255 TELGDADRARGALA
+255 TELDDADRARGALA

-277 LRDELAPSKVA
+277 LRDELAASKVPV
-288 LAPGWSVAGR
+288 APGWAVAGR

-341 TKQLV
+341 TKQLT

-376 GALVVLDPTTG
+376 GALVVLDPGTG

-398 LLLVNRGGGIV
+398 LLLVGPGGAIK
-409 RLEASGPICGGIPGP
+409 RLEASGPVCGAVIPGP
-424 WDEDEAVVEPGG
+424 WTDAEEVVEPGG
-436 FLVGFTDG
+436 LLIAYSDG
-444 VVEPRNAAGEE
+444 LVEPRDAAGEE
-455 FGVDRLVDVV
+455 FGVDRLMAVV
-465 RNASDATADALA
+465 RAAASGTADAVA
-477 DACVAAARRHAAG
+477 DACIAAARRHAAAG
-490 RFIDDVTLVVLGRS
+490 FIDDVTLVVLGRS
-504 PEPALASRR
+504 R

>member
-1 MRLRRRVQLL
+1 MRLRRRIQLL
-11 ALAFVALLAVN
+11 ALAFVALLGLN

-31 VRDRT
+31 VRDST
-36 AENVEQRLNPARTEV
+36 AEVVEKRLNPARAET
-51 AALLNAFISQET
+51 AALLNALISQET

-72 DTEQLTGYVNGRRA
+72 DLEQLTGYVNGRRA
-86 AAAALVNLRRHLAT
+86 ATTAIQALRRYLAT
-100 KPALLGGVEAS
+100 EPALLAGVEAS
-111 ADAINRWQEQ
+111 QTAITRWQEQ
-121 VAEPEIAAKRNGREG
+121 VAEPEIAAKSSGRDDDAE
-136 EADALVASE
+136 ALVASE
-145 GMLKLFEQATS
+145 GTLKLFEQATS
-156 RIDEVRRGVNLEL
+156 RIDEVRRGVNVEL
-169 SQAEEERDRARSLT
+169 SQAEEARDRARSLS
-183 TRVLVASLVIALG
+183 TRVLVASLVIAVAALV
-196 AMAVV
+196 VV
-201 RFLVTRWLTVPLD
+201 RILLTKWFNVPLD

-230 EIAPI
+230 EIVLTA
-235 GPPELEEVAVGVE
+235 PPELEEVAVGVE

-255 TELGDADRARGALA
+255 TELDDADRARGALA

-288 LAPGWSVAGR
+288 LAPGWAVAGR

-318 GRTALALVDVAGH
+318 GRTAMALVDVSGH

-346 MAALREGLGP
+346 MAALREDLGP

-376 GALVVLDPTTG
+376 GALVVLDPATG

-398 LLLVNRGGGIV
+398 LLLVNPGGSIV

-424 WDEDEAVVEPGG
+424 WDEEEAVVEPGG
-436 FLVGFTDG
+436 FLVAFTDG
-444 VVEPRNAAGEE
+444 LIEPRNAVGEE
-455 FGVDRLVDVV
+455 FGIDRLIDVV
-465 RNASDATADALA
+465 RGASDATADAVA

-504 PEPALASRR
+504 PETALTTRR

>member
-1 MRLRRRVQLL
+1 ML
-11 ALAFVALLAVN
+11 ALAFVALLGLN
-22 VAFAVRLTV
+22 VVFAVRLTV

-36 AENVEQRLNPARTEV
+36 AAVVEQRLDPARAEV

-72 DTEQLTGYVNGRRA
+72 RQAQLDGYLNGRRA
-86 AAAALVNLRRHLAT
+86 AAGAIEALRRLLSPE
-100 KPALLGGVEAS
+100 PALLAGVQAS
-111 ADAINRWQEQ
+111 ETAITQWQEQ
-121 VAEPEIAAKRNGREG
+121 VAEPETAAKRNGRVG
-136 EADALVASE
+136 EAEALVE
-145 GMLKLFEQATS
+145 LEDTLRLFEQATS

-169 SQAEEERDRARSLT
+169 SQAEQDRDRARSLT
-183 TRVLVASLVIALG
+183 TRVLVVSLVIALG
-196 AMAVV
+196 AMVV
-201 RFLVTRWLTVPLD
+201 IRVLLTRWFTIPLD

-224 GGDLDH
+224 GGDLEH
-230 EIAPI
+230 QIEGV

-255 TELGDADRARGALA
+255 TELDDADRARGALA

-277 LRDELAPSKVA
+277 LRDELAPSKVP
-288 LAPGWSVAGR
+288 LAPGWAVAGR

-318 GRTALALVDVAGH
+318 GRTALALVDVSGH

-356 AEVWSWVQR
+356 AAVWSWVQR

-376 GALVVLDPTTG
+376 GALVVLDPATG

-398 LLLVNRGGGIV
+398 LLLVNPGRSIF

-424 WDEDEAVVEPGG
+424 WEEDEAVVEPGG
-436 FLVGFTDG
+436 FLVAFTDG
-444 VVEPRNAAGEE
+444 LVEPRDAKGDE
-455 FGVDRLVDVV
+455 FGVERLLQVV
-465 RNASDATADALA
+465 ERSADGTADTLA

-490 RFIDDVTLVVLGRS
+490 RFVDDVTLVVLGRT
-504 PEPALASRR
+504 PHRA

>member
-11 ALAFVALLAVN
+11 ALTFVALIGLD
-22 VAFAVRLTV
+22 VAFAVRLTL
-31 VRDRT
+31 VRDST
-36 AENVEQRLNPARTEV
+36 ADVVEKRLNPARAEV

-72 DTEQLTGYVNGRRA
+72 REEELGVYVNGRRSA
-86 AAAALVNLRRHLAT
+86 ARALEELRRLLAAE
-100 KPALLGGVEAS
+100 PALLSGVEAS
-111 ADAINRWQEQ
+111 QDAIARWQEQ
-121 VAEPEIAAKRNGREG
+121 VAEPEIAAKRSGRVG
-136 EADALVASE
+136 EAEVLVEAE
-145 GMLKLFEQATS
+145 GILRLFEQATA
-156 RIDEVRRGVNLEL
+156 RIDELRRGVNVEL
-169 SQAEEERDRARSLT
+169 MQAEEDRDRARSLT
-183 TRVLVASLVIALG
+183 TRVLVASLVIGLG
-196 AMAVV
+196 IAVV
-201 RFLVTRWLTVPLD
+201 TRVLITRWFTVPLD

-230 EIAPI
+230 VIESV
-235 GPPELEEVAVGVE
+235 GPPELEEVADGVE

-255 TELGDADRARGALA
+255 TELDDADRARGALA

-277 LRDELAPSKVA
+277 LRDELAASKVP
-288 LAPGWSVAGR
+288 LASGWTVAGR

-318 GRTALALVDVAGH
+318 GRTALGLVDVAGH

-341 TKQLV
+341 TKQLT

-398 LLLVNRGGGIV
+398 LLLVSPNDAIK
-409 RLEASGPICGGIPGP
+409 RLGASGPVCGSVIPGP
-424 WDEDEAVVEPGG
+424 WDEAEEAVQPGG
-436 FLVGFTDG
+436 FLIAFTDG
-444 VVEPRNAAGEE
+444 LVEPRDAAGDE
-455 FGVDRLVDVV
+455 FGVDRLIAVV
-465 RNASDATADALA
+465 KAAASGTADAVA
-477 DACVAAARRHAAG
+477 DACIAAARRHAAG
-490 RFIDDVTLVVLGRS
+490 GFTDDVTLVVLGRS
-504 PEPALASRR
+504 R